1 MKELVNEYA
10 FQILLLIAGLVAAIL
25 GTQARALYKKH
36 VNSEE
41 KEAIANAAVLFVQQV
56 YKELHGADKLEEALD
71 AARVLLE
78 KRGIAFDREEMEILV
93 EAAVGSF
100 NDAFFRDVA
109 EGVLLDDEKDSMLD
123 DMLEDYG
130 EVNTDEE

>member
-1 MKELVNEYA
+1 MKELFNQYA
-10 FQILLLIAGLVAAIL
+10 FEMILLLVGLVAAVL

-36 VNSEE
+36 INSEE
-41 KEAIANAAVLFVQQV
+41 KEAVANAAVLFVQQV

-78 KRGIAFDREEMEILV
+78 KRGIAFDRDEMEILV
-93 EAAVGSF
+93 EAAVGNF

-109 EGVLLDDEKDSMLD
+109 ENVPLDDV
-123 DMLEDYG
+123 LEDYG

>member
-1 MKELVNEYA
+1 MKELVSAYA
-10 FQILLLIAGLVAAIL
+10 FEMILLLVGLVAAVL

-41 KEAIANAAVLFVQQV
+41 KEAVANAAVLFVQQV

-78 KRGIAFDREEMEILV
+78 KRGIAFDRDEMEILV
-93 EAAVGSF
+93 EAAVGNF

-109 EGVLLDDEKDSMLD
+109 EGVPLDDELD
-123 DMLEDYG
+123 DEL
-130 EVNTDEE
+130 NTDEE